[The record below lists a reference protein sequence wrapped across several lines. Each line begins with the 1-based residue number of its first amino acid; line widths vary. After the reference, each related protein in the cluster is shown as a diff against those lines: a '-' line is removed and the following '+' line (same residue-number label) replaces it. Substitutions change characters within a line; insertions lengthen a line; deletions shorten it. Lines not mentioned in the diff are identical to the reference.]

1 MVSSALPS
9 ISNISTILLSRH
21 NPPSPD
27 QVIRITRK
35 QRLPI
40 RTPRQTHTLGL
51 PALLA
56 YGCILGLQLV
66 NLALL
71 LEIEDDDGARRRGA
85 EPVSVRGED
94 EGVDLVT
101 GGQGVEVLGLVEV
114 PEHGCAVFAA
124 GGTEGAVGGDGHGVD
139 VAGVADVVGLDAA
152 IGEFPYLR
160 EEEIV
165 SADNNLLRCFPQ
177 LEDFLLLVVVISALV
192 NVCLMAR
199 KL

>member
-1 MVSSALPS
+1 MKATLQGSPRLSHQ

-21 NPPSPD
+21 NPPGPD
-27 QVIRITRK
+27 QIIRISRK

-56 YGCILGLQLV
+56 HGRIFGLQLV

-71 LEIEDDDGARRRGA
+71 LEIENDDGARRRGA
-85 EPVSVRGED
+85 QPVSIRGED
-94 EGVDLVT
+94 EGMDLVT

-114 PEHGCAVFAA
+114 PEHCCAVFAA

-139 VAGVADVVGLDAA
+139 VASVADVVGLDAA

-160 EEEIV
+160 REENV
-165 SADNNLLRCFPQ
+165 SAVNYLLRLFP
-177 LEDFLLLVVVISALV
+177 LARRVFFSLLSSVHW
-192 NVCLMAR
+192 
-199 KL
+199 

>member
-1 MVSSALPS
+1 M
-9 ISNISTILLSRH
+9 SRH

-27 QVIRITRK
+27 QVIRIPRE

-40 RTPRQTHTLGL
+40 RAPRQTHALRL

-56 YGCILGLQLV
+56 HGRIFGLQLV

-101 GGQGVEVLGLVEV
+101 GGQGVEVLRLVEV
-114 PEHGCAVFAA
+114 PEHGCAIFAA

-139 VAGVADVVGLDAA
+139 VAGVTDVVGLDAA
-152 IGEFPYLR
+152 IGKFPYLR
-160 EEEIV
+160 KKEIV
-165 SADNNLLRCFPQ
+165 SADNNLLRVFPQ
-177 LEDFLLLVVVISALV
+177 LEDFFFFSLSSVHW
-192 NVCLMAR
+192 
-199 KL
+199 

>member
-1 MVSSALPS
+1 M
-9 ISNISTILLSRH
+9 SRH

-27 QVIRITRK
+27 QIICVPCK

-40 RTPRQTHTLGL
+40 RAPRQTHTLRL

-56 YGCILGLQLV
+56 HGCIFGLQLV

-94 EGVDLVT
+94 EGMDLVT
-101 GGQGVEVLGLVEV
+101 SGQGVEVLGLIEV

-160 EEEIV
+160 KEEIV
-165 SADNNLLRCFPQ
+165 SAVINLLRGFAQ
-177 LEDFLLLVVVISALV
+177 LKDSFSFSLSSVHW
-192 NVCLMAR
+192 
-199 KL
+199 